1 MTINNH
7 NGSINITETV
17 FANIVGHVANSCYGV
32 VGMAAKNTADG
43 LVSLLKKDHYEKGV
57 QVLPEED
64 GVIVEMHIVVLYG
77 VNLPAV
83 TRSIAKE
90 VKYNVE
96 QMTGFKVKKV
106 NVYIDGMKVIK
117 D

>member
-1 MTINNH
+1 MTVSNK
-7 NGSINITETV
+7 NGRINIADAV

-32 VGMAAKNTADG
+32 VGMAAKSAGDG
-43 LVSLLKKDHYEKGV
+43 LVSLLKKNHYEKGV
-57 QVLPEED
+57 KVTSE
-64 GVIVEMHIVVLYG
+64 GSGIIVRMHIVVLYG

-96 QMTGFKVKKV
+96 QMTGFSVKKV
-106 NVYIDGMKVIK
+106 NIFVDGIK
-117 D
+117 E

>member
-1 MTINNH
+1 MIVENH
-7 NGSINITETV
+7 NGTINITETV
-17 FANIVGHVANSCYGV
+17 FANIVGHVANTCYGV
-32 VGMAAKNTADG
+32 VGMAAKSASDG
-43 LVSLLKKDHYEKGV
+43 IVSLLKKDHYEKGV
-57 QVLPEED
+57 TVTNEGD

-96 QMTGFKVKKV
+96 QMTGFNVKKV
-106 NVYIDGMKVIK
+106 NIHIDGMKTN
-117 D
+117 

>member
-1 MTINNH
+1 MTVNNH
-7 NGSINITETV
+7 NGTINITETV

-32 VGMAAKNTADG
+32 VGMAAKSAGDG
-43 LVSLLKKDHYEKGV
+43 IVSLLKKDHYEKGV
-57 QVLPEED
+57 KVISD
-64 GVIVEMHIVVLYG
+64 GDGIIVEMHIVVLYG

-96 QMTGFKVKKV
+96 QMTGFAVKKV
-106 NVYIDGMKVIK
+106 NILIDGMKVN
-117 D
+117 